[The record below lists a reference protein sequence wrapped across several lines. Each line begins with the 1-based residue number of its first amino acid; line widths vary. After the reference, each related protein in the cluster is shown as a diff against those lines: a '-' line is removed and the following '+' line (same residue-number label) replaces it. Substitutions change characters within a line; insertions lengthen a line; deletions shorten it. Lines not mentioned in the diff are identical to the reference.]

1 MLSVPGWFHNLPQ
14 RLLFRRFVYLLET
27 IITLWSVHLSL
38 LNATS
43 ITRRF
48 LESQWKANPQAL
60 QMAEDSMVSPR
71 VPAADQRAVQVNKL
85 KEEEVLRSPVQA
97 SIAKVNCKSLLFLTV
112 WEIWDQF
119 WNDHCSGC
127 PVAILVASVC
137 HSSKLLRLSPNLP
150 LAFSSTTRCSIASNK
165 WPSLP
170 QVTITM
176 LWVVIL
182 GVISD
187 KTDKRK

>member
-14 RLLFRRFVYLLET
+14 KLLFRRFVYLL
-27 IITLWSVHLSL
+27 SLSL
-38 LNATS
+38 LHATS

-137 HSSKLLRLSPNLP
+137 HSTKLLRLSPNLP
-150 LAFSSTTRCSIASNK
+150 LSLSSTSRCSIASNK

-176 LWVVIL
+176 LWVVI
-182 GVISD
+182 
-187 KTDKRK
+187 

>member
-14 RLLFRRFVYLLET
+14 KLLFRRFVYLLET

-71 VPAADQRAVQVNKL
+71 VPAAVQGAVQVNKL

-97 SIAKVNCKSLLFLTV
+97 SIAKVNCKSLLLLTV
-112 WEIWDQF
+112 WEIIAFETNFARIIAQ
-119 WNDHCSGC
+119 
-127 PVAILVASVC
+127 VAQWQS
-137 HSSKLLRLSPNLP
+137 
-150 LAFSSTTRCSIASNK
+150 
-165 WPSLP
+165 SLP
-170 QVTITM
+170 ASATLPSCYGSLPTSPSPSPPPQDAPSPQING
-176 LWVVIL
+176 LHYH
-182 GVISD
+182 
-187 KTDKRK
+187 R